1 MYCGQTD
8 CIEGIKSDT
17 DTENT
22 TGLSTVTDRAQ
33 LWFRAVSRHCS
44 ALFSAVQ
51 GSARLW
57 LIAVPDTAQL
67 SWTALSFVSTG
78 FFPLLQKSLQTVM
91 FGRENVWMAVI
102 VDYYLYYNGCNECI
116 AADFLR
122 VGGTQWGH
130 SPLIT
135 PLQRLIINNAR
146 NTRTIRKKY
155 KQVEYGIFICIG

>member
-33 LWFRAVSRHCS
+33 LWFCAVSRHCS

-51 GSARLW
+51 GSPRLW

-102 VDYYLYYNGCNECI
+102 VDYYLYYNVCNECI
-116 AADFLR
+116 CCWLSA
-122 VGGTQWGH
+122 GGRDTMRSVLSLLLCNDWLLIMLGICR
-130 SPLIT
+130 PLGK
-135 PLQRLIINNAR
+135 
-146 NTRTIRKKY
+146 NTYRWNM
-155 KQVEYGIFICIG
+155 EYL